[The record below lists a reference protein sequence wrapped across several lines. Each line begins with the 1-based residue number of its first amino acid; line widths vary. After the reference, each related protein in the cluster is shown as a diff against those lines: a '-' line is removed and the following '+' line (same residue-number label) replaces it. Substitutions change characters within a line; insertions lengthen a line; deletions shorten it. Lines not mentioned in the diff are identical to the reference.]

1 MWVWKGDHK
10 TDFDFHAQYSLD
22 RPVGKT
28 LWSGASFGEE
38 LLADSES
45 LLLMKESVVKV

>member
-1 MWVWKGDHK
+1 MERGSQNR
-10 TDFDFHAQYSLD
+10 DFDFHAKYSLD

-28 LWSGASFGEE
+28 LWSGAGFGEE

-45 LLLMKESVVKV
+45 LLLMKESVVKL